1 MYDSEFGYKAV
12 YPSALNSYRTKGE
25 RISEMVHHNR
35 HIESVAVSDPSTIV
49 NIKNICINPYGD
61 TIVYRR

>member
-1 MYDSEFGYKAV
+1 MYDSEFRHKAV

-35 HIESVAVSDPSTIV
+35 HIESVAVSDPSIIV
-49 NIKNICINPYGD
+49 NIRNVCINLYGD
-61 TIVYRR
+61 MIVYRR